1 MKRIFKFM
9 MILVVGLGF
18 IACAPV
24 SEGPGYVE
32 PETPTEKTYSI
43 TFIGQKIADSSCAK
57 FLNDLPDYKNLK
69 EGTEVEFPTIFYIS
83 EENKYAL
90 DLTEFDLTKVA
101 VWKGTIHY
109 EDNITSVKVGN
120 EDIEI
125 KFEKKINIYNIQP

>member
-1 MKRIFKFM
+1 MKKIFKFM

-18 IACAPV
+18 IACTPV

-43 TFIGQKIADSSCAK
+43 TFIDQKIADSSCAK
-57 FLNDLPDYKNLK
+57 FLNSLPDYKNLK

-101 VWKGTIHY
+101 VWKEQYIMKM
-109 EDNITSVKVGN
+109 I
-120 EDIEI
+120 
-125 KFEKKINIYNIQP
+125 

>member
-1 MKRIFKFM
+1 MKKIFKFM
-9 MILVVGLGF
+9 MILLVGLGF
-18 IACAPV
+18 IACTPV

-43 TFIGQKIADSSCAK
+43 TFIGQKITDSSCAK

-101 VWKGTIHY
+101 VWEGTIYY